1 MTTKKKSVKDYLDA
15 LVDNEGLRTDVT
27 VTLTQQTLWSIIGGL
42 VLAGASIA
50 LIANLIKNAFPNK
63 QLTINNQ
70 LLLAIKKTLESSR

>member
-70 LLLAIKKTLESSR
+70 LLLAIKKGIKP